1 MDRAADMSA
10 ALAFVINRIE
20 EQAMR
25 SGQPLDEEQRFLLN
39 NLPTQSDMPELSTGD
54 PECPAHFRLRD
65 VTYEKLCALA
75 KAAYRNDR
83 QMNAGSHEW
92 EFALNVSKLNGHP
105 MGWLLQW
112 AGVKQRRPWWDGWLL
127 VAAALL
133 FIAATVPLMLLVAD
147 GGKALWRW
155 AIVGAGYIGFVLFM
169 RIVSRRIDER
179 QLEQNIERRR
189 DASRFVGTLT

>member
-39 NLPTQSDMPELSTGD
+39 NLPAQSDMPEFSTGD

-75 KAAYRNDR
+75 KAAYRGDR
-83 QMNAGSHEW
+83 EMNAGSHEW
-92 EFALNVSKLNGHP
+92 EFALNVSKLNRHP
-105 MGWLLQW
+105 MCWLLQW

-127 VAAALL
+127 IAAALL

-155 AIVGAGYIGFVLFM
+155 AIVGAGYIGLVLFM
-169 RIVSRRIDER
+169 RFVSWRIDER
-179 QLEQNIERRR
+179 ELEQNIERCRG
-189 DASRFVGTLT
+189 ASRFVGTLT